1 MGDKDE
7 RNDLSFLFVL
17 EGEANRTSGIRLFSV
32 GIRAFD
38 VRLAN
43 EQEWRFLKR
52 TMQAKCKAF
61 RTTMEVVKQVGG
73 HYRPCSPLVQRPR
86 KEAGNTSRIR
96 PISACEG
103 SVRPRRC
110 HLVLSGG
117 IAGTVEIMRFL
128 AKDISRNT
136 YVNIMD
142 QYRPCWKAF
151 NYPPLKR
158 QITREEFEE
167 AVEVAK
173 AAGLHRLHHERPG
186 SAIAWIAE
194 V

>member
-17 EGEANRTSGIRLFSV
+17 EGETNRTSGIRLFSV
-32 GIRAFD
+32 GIRAFE

-43 EQEWRFLKR
+43 EQEWQFLKR

-61 RTTMEVVKQVGG
+61 GTTMEAVGQG
-73 HYRPCSPLVQRPR
+73 GITDHAAPSFRDHARKLGTLLASDRYRCARARSDQ
-86 KEAGNTSRIR
+86 G
-96 PISACEG
+96 
-103 SVRPRRC
+103 RR
-110 HLVLSGG
+110 HLVLPGG
-117 IAGTVEIMRFL
+117 IAESGEIMRFL
-128 AKDISRNT
+128 AEDISRNT

-151 NYPPLKR
+151 NYPLLNR

-186 SAIAWIAE
+186 SAVARIAE